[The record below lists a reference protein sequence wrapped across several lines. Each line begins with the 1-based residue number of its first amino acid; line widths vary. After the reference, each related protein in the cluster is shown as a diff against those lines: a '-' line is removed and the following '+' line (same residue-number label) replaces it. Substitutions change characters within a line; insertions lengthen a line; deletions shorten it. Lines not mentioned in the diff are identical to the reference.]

1 MLKVEDIFAQM
12 PVLETRRLLL
22 RPLSLDDAHDMYAY
36 ARDPL
41 VSRYV
46 PWEVHRGIE
55 DTFAYLN
62 TVAEDQLAGRV
73 SSWAVVSKAEDK
85 MVGTAG
91 YVWWQPEHSK
101 AEIGYVLAR
110 RLWGQGLMSEA
121 AKTIVDFGFTRME
134 LNRIEARCFE
144 ENIGSARVME
154 HCGMT
159 FEGRFRDFLKVKGD
173 FCTFRFYS
181 ILRREWEEKL

>member
-1 MLKVEDIFAQM
+1 MLKVEDIFTHM
-12 PVLETRRLLL
+12 PVLETRRLVL
-22 RPLSLDDAHDMYAY
+22 RPLSLDDAQDMYAY

-62 TVAEDQLAGRV
+62 TVVEDQLAGLV
-73 SSWAVVSKAEDK
+73 SSWAVVSKAEDR

-110 RLWGQGLMSEA
+110 RLWGQGLISEA
-121 AKTIVDFGFTRME
+121 AKTIIDFGFTRME

-144 ENIGSARVME
+144 ANIASARVME

-159 FEGRFRDFLKVKGD
+159 FEGKLRDYLRVKGT

>member
-1 MLKVEDIFAQM
+1 MITVAEIFSQL
-12 PVLETRRLLL
+12 PVLETKRLIL
-22 RPLSLDDAHDMYAY
+22 RPLSLDDAQDMYAY

-41 VSRYV
+41 VARYV

-55 DTFAYLN
+55 DSLTYLN

-73 SSWAVVSKAEDK
+73 SSWAVVHKAEQK

-110 RLWGQGLMSEA
+110 RLWGQGLTSEA
-121 AKTIVDFGFTRME
+121 VNTIIDFGFTRMG
-134 LNRIEARCFE
+134 LNRIEARCVE
-144 ENIGSARVME
+144 ENIASARVME
-154 HCGMT
+154 KCGLSQ
-159 FEGRFRDFLKVKGD
+159 EARLRDYIRVKGELN
-173 FCTFRFYS
+173 TFRLYS
-181 ILRREWEEKL
+181 ILRREWEVRL